1 VIEVQHLSKHYGTV
15 KAVDDVSFRAEA
27 GEILGFLGP
36 NGAGKTTTMRI
47 ITGYMPA
54 SEGKATVAGFDVFD
68 QAIEAK
74 RRTGYLPE
82 TPPLYPDMTVREYL
96 NFVAKIK
103 GVRKD
108 VKGAVDTV
116 MKKTRVS
123 DMADRHCSKLSKGYK
138 QRVGLAQ
145 ALIHNPDV
153 LVLDEPTAGLDPK
166 QIIETRQ
173 LIRELAGNHTIVL
186 STHILPEVAQTC
198 QKVVI
203 INRGKIVAIDT
214 PDALTER
221 LHGAQTLFVEAQG
234 PGDVIQSA
242 LRSLPGVVN
251 VSVSG
256 ARDGSTGAEA
266 RGSLGEVGAKAAFQ
280 VDSEKGLDVRR
291 DVAAAIV
298 RGGWG
303 LLELRPVRMS
313 LEDIFLSLTTE
324 ESTEPQHVEP
334 VEPGESGV
342 ANA

>member
-1 VIEVQHLSKHYGTV
+1 MIEVQHLSKHYGPV
-15 KAVDDVSFRAEA
+15 KAVDDVSFRAET

-68 QAIEAK
+68 QPIEAK

-108 VKGAVDTV
+108 VKGAVDAV

-123 DMADRHCSKLSKGYK
+123 DMADRHCGKLSKGYK

-234 PGDVIQSA
+234 PADAMQVA

-251 VSVSG
+251 VSAAES
-256 ARDGSTGAEA
+256 RDGKGAEA
-266 RGSLGEVGAKAAFQ
+266 SAKAAFQ

-324 ESTEPQHVEP
+324 ENTEPTPQTENTEVT
-334 VEPGESGV
+334 

>member
-1 VIEVQHLSKHYGTV
+1 MIEVQHLSKHYGPV

-68 QAIEAK
+68 QPIEAK

-96 NFVAKIK
+96 SFVAKIK

-108 VKGAVDTV
+108 VRGAVDTV
-116 MKKTRVS
+116 MKKTWVS
-123 DMADRHCSKLSKGYK
+123 DMANRHCAKLSKGYK

-173 LIRELAGNHTIVL
+173 LIRALAGNHTIVL

-203 INRGKIVAIDT
+203 INKGRIVAIDT

-221 LHGAQTLFVEAQG
+221 LHGAQTLFVEAHGPAEAIQG
-234 PGDVIQSA
+234 V

-251 VSVSG
+251 VSVSD
-256 ARDGSTGAEA
+256 ARDLTNS
-266 RGSLGEVGAKAAFQ
+266 FQ

-303 LLELRPVRMS
+303 LLELRPMRLS
-313 LEDIFLSLTTE
+313 LEEIFLSLTTE
-324 ESTEPQHVEP
+324 ESAPDAPDAPDAP
-334 VEPGESGV
+334 VAPV
-342 ANA
+342 APVAPAETPNA

>member
-234 PGDVIQSA
+234 PGDAIQSA

-256 ARDGSTGAEA
+256 ARDLTNS
-266 RGSLGEVGAKAAFQ
+266 FQ

-324 ESTEPQHVEP
+324 ENTEAVAASEP
-334 VEPGESGV
+334 ATTENTEGM

>member
-1 VIEVQHLSKHYGTV
+1 VIEVQNLSKHYGTV

-54 SEGKATVAGFDVFD
+54 TEGKATVAGFDVFD
-68 QAIEAK
+68 HAIEAK

-96 NFVAKIK
+96 TFVAKIK

-108 VKGAVDTV
+108 VRGAVDTV
-116 MKKTRVS
+116 MKKTWVS
-123 DMADRHCSKLSKGYK
+123 DMADRHTSKLSKGYK

-173 LIRELAGNHTIVL
+173 LIRELRGNHTIVL

-203 INRGKIVAIDT
+203 ISKGKVVAIDT

-234 PGDVIQSA
+234 PADAIQSA
-242 LRSLPGVVN
+242 LRSLTGVVN
-251 VSVSG
+251 VSVSD
-256 ARDGSTGAEA
+256 ARDVTNS
-266 RGSLGEVGAKAAFQ
+266 FQ

-324 ESTEPQHVEP
+324 EVAEPVERVEP
-334 VEPGESGV
+334 VEPVEPPGV
-342 ANA
+342 TNA

>member
-1 VIEVQHLSKHYGTV
+1 VIEVQHLSKHYGPV
-15 KAVDDVSFRAEA
+15 KAVDDVSFRAEQ

-47 ITGYMPA
+47 ITGFMPA
-54 SEGKATVAGFDVFD
+54 TEGKASVAGFDVFE
-68 QAIEAK
+68 QPLEAK

-96 NFVAKIK
+96 TFVAKIK
-103 GVRKD
+103 GVRK
-108 VKGAVDTV
+108 GIQSSVDAV
-116 MKKTRVS
+116 MKKTWVS
-123 DMADRHCSKLSKGYK
+123 DMANRHCAKLSKGYK

-173 LIRELAGNHTIVL
+173 LIRELAGSHTIVL

-203 INRGKIVAIDT
+203 INKGKVVAVDT

-221 LHGAQTLFVEAQG
+221 SRGAQTLFVQAHGPADAIQG
-234 PGDVIQSA
+234 A
-242 LRSLPGVVN
+242 LQSLPGVVN
-251 VSVSG
+251 VSLADTSP
-256 ARDGSTGAEA
+256 DS
-266 RGSLGEVGAKAAFQ
+266 FH
-280 VDSEKGLDVRR
+280 VDSEKGTDIRR

-303 LLELRPVRMS
+303 LLELRPMRMS

-324 ESTEPQHVEP
+324 ESAPDAPDAPDAPATPAEVT
-334 VEPGESGV
+334 
-342 ANA
+342 NA

>member
-1 VIEVQHLSKHYGTV
+1 MIEVQHLSKHYGPV

-68 QAIEAK
+68 QPIEAK

-116 MKKTRVS
+116 MKKTRVA
-123 DMADRHCSKLSKGYK
+123 DMADRHCAKLSKGYK

-234 PGDVIQSA
+234 PADTIQGA

-251 VSVSG
+251 VSAAES
-256 ARDGSTGAEA
+256 RDGKGTEPQ
-266 RGSLGEVGAKAAFQ
+266 AKAAFQ

-324 ESTEPQHVEP
+324 ENTEPERVEPFEP
-334 VEPGESGV
+334 VEPIESGV
-342 ANA
+342 SNA

>member
-1 VIEVQHLSKHYGTV
+1 MIEVQHLSKHYGPV
-15 KAVDDVSFRAEA
+15 KAVDDVSFRAEQ

-54 SEGKATVAGFDVFD
+54 TEGKASVAGFDVFE
-68 QAIEAK
+68 QPLEAK

-108 VKGAVDTV
+108 IKGRVDAV
-116 MKKTRVS
+116 MKKTWVS
-123 DMADRHCSKLSKGYK
+123 DMANRHCAKLSKGYK

-173 LIRELAGNHTIVL
+173 LIRELAGSHTIIL

-203 INRGKIVAIDT
+203 INKGKVVAIDT

-221 LHGAQTLFVEAQG
+221 SRGAQTLFVQAQG
-234 PGDVIQSA
+234 PAEAIQGV
-242 LRSLPGVVN
+242 LQSLPGVVN
-251 VSVSG
+251 VSLADASP
-256 ARDGSTGAEA
+256 GS
-266 RGSLGEVGAKAAFQ
+266 FH
-280 VDSEKGLDVRR
+280 VDSERGTDIRR

-303 LLELRPVRMS
+303 LLELRPMRMS

-324 ESTEPQHVEP
+324 ESAPDAPEAPAAPDAPAEVT
-334 VEPGESGV
+334 
-342 ANA
+342 NA

>member
-1 VIEVQHLSKHYGTV
+1 MIEVQHLSKHYGPV
-15 KAVDDVSFRAEA
+15 KAVDDVSFRAET

-68 QAIEAK
+68 QPIEAK

-108 VKGAVDTV
+108 VRGAVDAV

-123 DMADRHCSKLSKGYK
+123 DMADRHCGKLSKGYK

-214 PDALTER
+214 PEALTER
-221 LHGAQTLFVEAQG
+221 LHGAQSLFVEAQG
-234 PGDVIQSA
+234 PADAIQGA

-256 ARDGSTGAEA
+256 ARDGSPGADLSAVALAKAEA
-266 RGSLGEVGAKAAFQ
+266 NSKVAFQ

-298 RGGWG
+298 RSGWG

-313 LEDIFLSLTTE
+313 LEEIFLSLTTE
-324 ESTEPQHVEP
+324 ENTEPTPQTENTEVT
-334 VEPGESGV
+334 

>member
-1 VIEVQHLSKHYGTV
+1 MIEVQHVSKKYGPFT
-15 KAVDDVSFRAEA
+15 AVDDVSFRAES

-54 SEGKATVAGFDVFD
+54 TEGKATVAGYDIFEHPL
-68 QAIEAK
+68 EAK

-96 NFVAKIK
+96 RFVAKIK
-103 GVRKD
+103 SVAGNVNDR
-108 VKGAVDTV
+108 VDAV
-116 MKKTRVS
+116 MKKTWVA
-123 DMADRHCSKLSKGYK
+123 DMANRHCAKLSKGYR

-145 ALIHNPDV
+145 ALIHEPEV

-173 LIRELAGNHTIVL
+173 LIRDLAGTHTIVL

-203 INRGKIVAIDT
+203 INKGKIVAIDS

-221 LHGAQTLFVEAQG
+221 LRGAVTLFVQAQG
-234 PGDVIQSA
+234 PADDMQRALQNIAGVVRVNPADVRGDVS
-242 LRSLPGVVN
+242 SFDV
-251 VSVSG
+251 
-256 ARDGSTGAEA
+256 DTETGA
-266 RGSLGEVGAKAAFQ
+266 
-280 VDSEKGLDVRR
+280 DVRR
-291 DVAAAIV
+291 EVAAAIV

-303 LLELRPVRMS
+303 LLELRPMRMS

-324 ESTEPQHVEP
+324 EI
-334 VEPGESGV
+334 ESEDLAAEAVVVDHTDGGQ